1 MKKKLALFLAF
12 LTLPVPLFAWGFTGH
27 HIVADIAAAH
37 LSPAAKAALQSLLG
51 DQTLASISTW
61 ADEVRPQRPETYNW
75 HFVDIPAA
83 AQGYDA
89 ARDCRPSPKGDCV
102 IAEIERA
109 RAVLADAG
117 RAKEERVEALKFLV
131 HFVGDIHQPFHAIG
145 EARGGND
152 IHVLAFGAN
161 QCGKYPCNLH
171 FEWDSGLIEHTG
183 FSEIEY
189 VAHLEQLI
197 QRQHLTASG
206 SPVDWANESHDLA
219 RQAWL
224 DDGGSIDEKY
234 YREQIKVVDLRL
246 ALAGL
251 RLAKVL
257 NEVFSAPRSAAAPV
271 GTVPSDGHRSL
282 KITSADPCFAG
293 ILAAWLPWFI

>member
-1 MKKKLALFLAF
+1 MKKLALFLAL
-12 LTLPVPLFAWGFTGH
+12 LTVPVQLFAWGFKGH
-27 HIVADIAAAH
+27 HVVGDIAAAR

-51 DQTLASISTW
+51 DQTLSSISTW

-83 AQGYDA
+83 AQGYDS

-102 IAEIERA
+102 IAEIARA

-152 IHVLAFGAN
+152 IHVVGFGAS

-171 FEWDSGLIEHTG
+171 YEWDTGLIEHTG
-183 FSEIEY
+183 FTEEDY

-197 QRQHLTASG
+197 RQEHLSASG
-206 SPVDWANESHDLA
+206 TPVDWANESHDLA
-219 RQAWL
+219 RRAWL
-224 DDGGSIDEKY
+224 EDGGSIDEKY
-234 YREQIKVVDLRL
+234 YREQIKVVDERL

-251 RLAKVL
+251 RLAAVL
-257 NEVFSAPRSAAAPV
+257 NQAFSAQVSSAPSV
-271 GTVPSDGHRSL
+271 GAVPLDDPCSFQ
-282 KITSADPCFAG
+282 ITSGNRCFAG
-293 ILAAWLPWFI
+293 ILAAWLRSCI